1 MTNLIAQGDRIEI
14 NFALWTNTPIPAKAW
29 FELLLWPGGYD
40 EFRMSTQTNAPFEI
54 RHVGKDE
61 MRRERIRVTCL
72 TETTEPFVELYSTL
86 GHGVATCAAEIEPF
100 AYTAPV
106 FRMQSE
112 GRIFASLNFP
122 LQTDSARIIPSGQ
135 PIARSSKYP
144 ALAVIYS
151 VGVVA

>member
-1 MTNLIAQGDRIEI
+1 MTNLISQNDRIEI
-14 NFALWTNTPIPAKAW
+14 NFELWTNTPIPAKAW

-40 EFRMSTQTNAPFEI
+40 DFKMSTQTTEHFEF

-61 MRRERIRVTCL
+61 MNRERLRLTCVKAWASD
-72 TETTEPFVELYSTL
+72 EPIWL
-86 GHGVATCAAEIEPF
+86 GHGVAECAAEIEPW

-106 FRMQSE
+106 FHMRSD
-112 GRIFASLNFP
+112 GTIFSSSNFRFAP
-122 LQTDSARIIPSGQ
+122 DQARIIPSGQ

-151 VGVVA
+151 VGVVE